1 MALLSIVL
9 PAYNEEMMVERA
21 GERLEELLKREKID
35 FELIFV
41 DDGSRDATWFKI
53 QDIAKKHYFIAEYIF
68 PEILGKRRRFLQDW
82 RKRSAIAALLWTA
95 ICSIRRKQLSRCI
108 ADGKKGMKLLRG

>member
-41 DDGSRDATWFKI
+41 DDGSMDATWFKI
-53 QDIAKKHYFIAEYIF
+53 QEMAKRHPFIRGVHFSRNFE
-68 PEILGKRRRFLQDW
+68 KRQRFLQAW
-82 RKRSAIAALLWTA
+82 RKPSVIAALLWTA
-95 ICSIRRKQLSRCI
+95 ICSIRRKRLSRCI
-108 ADGKKGMKLLRG
+108 ADGKKGMKSLRV